1 MEVRR
6 QVLRQSQ
13 LGGHMILPDELIR
26 QGLLLQDV
34 EIDDLNTYI
43 KLKKACCKRYVDQYY
58 GGWDNRIQT
67 IISKDSFQRLLEV
80 PHFYKILQ
88 NDTTIGFF
96 SYKEQEDQIS
106 EVALHVSPSFRGKGL
121 KEFFLNHLVSSSKKT
136 HKPVY
141 INVFQSDPWKSLL
154 VDAGFQVYD
163 KSRSHYLM
171 SYNKQH
177 GKGMNDYRNRIY
189 SKSSETDIAFEQD

>member
-1 MEVRR
+1 MEVHR

-13 LGGHMILPDELIR
+13 LGGHMVLPDDLIR

-67 IISKDSFQRLLEV
+67 IISKDSFHRLLEV
-80 PHFYKILQ
+80 PHFWKILQ
-88 NDTTIGFF
+88 NENTIGFF

-121 KEFFLNHLVSSSKKT
+121 KEFLLSHIVSRSQET

-141 INVFQSDPWKSLL
+141 ITVFQSDPWKSLL

-163 KSRSHYLM
+163 KSRSHFLM

-177 GKGMNDYRNRIY
+177 GMGMNDYRNRIY
-189 SKSSETDIAFEQD
+189 SKSSKTDIAFEQD

>member
-1 MEVRR
+1 MEVHR
-6 QVLRQSQ
+6 QVSRQLQS
-13 LGGHMILPDELIR
+13 GGHMVLPDDLLR
-26 QGLLLQDV
+26 QGFLLQDA

-43 KLKKACCKRYVDQYY
+43 KIKKDCCKKYVDQYY

-67 IISKDSFQRLLEV
+67 VISKDSFHRLLEITC
-80 PHFYKILQ
+80 FCKILQ
-88 NDTTIGFF
+88 YENTIGFF
-96 SYKEQEDQIS
+96 SYKEQQDQIS
-106 EVALHVSPSFRGKGL
+106 EVSLHVLPSFSDKGI
-121 KEFFLNHLVSSSKKT
+121 KEFFLGHLVSRSQET

-141 INVFQSDPWKSLL
+141 ITVYQSDPWKSLL

-177 GKGMNDYRNRIY
+177 RKGINDYRNRIY
-189 SKSSETDIAFEQD
+189 SKSSEENMDFKQD